1 MDNLPNMTTIEHG
14 ASAQSERGNIV
25 WHQTSITRKHRES
38 ANGHRALVV
47 WFTGLS
53 GAGKS
58 TLAHAVDETLYRMG
72 CRTFVLDGDNIRHG
86 LCANLGFS
94 LEDRRENLRRVGELA
109 RLFLEAG
116 TISLAAFI
124 SPMRIH
130 REHVRQIVGPESFVE
145 IFVSCPLEVCEQRDT
160 KGMYRRAR
168 TGEIPDFTG
177 ISSPYEPPESPALT
191 LDTSTAPIDQ
201 CVAQVL
207 KILVPK
213 LSL

>member
-1 MDNLPNMTTIEHG
+1 MTEHG
-14 ASAQSERGNIV
+14 ALDLIEGKDVV
-25 WHQTSITRKHRES
+25 WHQTSITRTDRES
-38 ANGHRALVV
+38 ANGHRGLVV

-58 TLAHAVDETLYRMG
+58 TLAQAVEEVLYRRG

-94 LEDRRENLRRVGELA
+94 LQDRQENLRRVGELA

-124 SPMRIH
+124 SPMRTH
-130 REHVRQIVGPESFVE
+130 RDHVRQIVGQESFVE

-168 TGEIPDFTG
+168 TGEIRDFTG
-177 ISSPYEPPESPALT
+177 ISSPYEPPESPLLE
-191 LDTSTAPIDQ
+191 LDTSITSIDE

-207 KILVPK
+207 KIVVPK
-213 LSL
+213 LRL